1 MKRRNEM
8 ITDFKES
15 NRIILFRD
23 LTYDEIKKEI
33 DERKFEDILLD
44 KYDEF
49 VAFCEKVE
57 HEGDRVKSITSYYA
71 EGELQF
77 EVKYKD

>member
-1 MKRRNEM
+1 MVTNFEK
-8 ITDFKES
+8 TD
-15 NRIILFRD
+15 RIILFRD

-44 KYDEF
+44 KFSDF

-57 HEGDRVKSITSYYA
+57 QDAEKIETISSYY
-71 EGELQF
+71 ESGDLRF
-77 EVKYKD
+77 DIKYKE

>member
-1 MKRRNEM
+1 M
-8 ITDFKES
+8 ITNFGET

-23 LTYDEIKKEI
+23 LTYDEVKKEV

-44 KYDEF
+44 KFSDF

-57 HEGDRVKSITSYYA
+57 QAAEKIETISSYYEEGDLRFDI
-71 EGELQF
+71 
-77 EVKYKD
+77 KYKE